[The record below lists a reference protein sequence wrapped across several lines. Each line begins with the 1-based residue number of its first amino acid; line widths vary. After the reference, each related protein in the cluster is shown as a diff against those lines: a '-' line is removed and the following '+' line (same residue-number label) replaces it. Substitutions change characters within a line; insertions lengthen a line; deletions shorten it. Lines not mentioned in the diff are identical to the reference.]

1 MNSLLSRKRLLA
13 VGGVFLAA
21 IPLFSCALPA
31 LPTPQVSPTPTT
43 VSQPALPP
51 VLVEVSPLNG
61 SLLGAD
67 DPITFYFS
75 QPMDR
80 ASVEAALFGLPP
92 GSLSWS
98 DDSTLTFTPNP
109 PLAAEAEITVAILTS
124 AKDAQGMTL
133 PAAVTLTFHTSPLLR
148 PVNVL
153 PAANSQSVDPASAIA
168 VSFNQPVAA
177 LGAENDLPEVF
188 LLDPPVEGR
197 GAWLSTSTY
206 VFHPEPPLA
215 GGETYTVR
223 LNTDLISTTGAPLDE
238 GGDSLAWSFKTA
250 LPRLVSVEPSNTQP
264 LGLDP
269 HIKLTFNQPMNAA
282 SVEAGFSFQGA
293 SGPLAGTFA
302 WDEKQTVMT
311 FTPSALLERGALYSL
326 AVTTQ
331 AASLGGT
338 PLPLEHQFEYTTCG
352 GFAVTGSDPLEG
364 GLKGEGSVRVLF
376 STPLQEVKNPSDWV
390 SLDPEVPG
398 LEVAV
403 SGATLQISGYY
414 APETNY
420 TLTLSPALAD
430 RWGQALGQEFTL
442 HFRTAAAK
450 PSLSVPYWG
459 NTFFTRPDEAA
470 LQANAVNIQS
480 VDVSVAPISLDDFRL
495 LSGSNGYENLQ
506 TFSPQNP
513 VTYTRTYDLPASR
526 SQAIALPLAAEGE
539 TLVPGIYYVRADSP
553 QLHQAMGAAGSDV
566 NVSTRAAGQAQ
577 NVYLVVASSLNLT
590 FKNGATDALVWAT
603 DLRTHDP
610 VPDEPVAIY
619 DQEGTLLAS
628 GQTDKNGLWQAD
640 IPPQRYN
647 PSLLAV
653 VGQPGEE
660 NFGLALSS
668 WNSGISPWELGIPY
682 RQLPPQIKTYLYTDR
697 PIYRPGQTVYFRGVV
712 RQAFDGRY
720 ELPAFSSNT
729 VTLEL
734 ADWEGRALQ
743 TFDLP
748 LSPYGTFHGQYQL
761 SSQARPGWY
770 TLSNSEMDAY
780 LSFDVAE
787 YRKPE
792 IELEVPKWD
801 TIAFEAEQAKAGG
814 SPSEMIQL
822 KAESE
827 ARYYFGAPAGD
838 VDVQWSLYERPAYFD
853 IPGYQTGLVT
863 DAWLNPYWNNENL
876 GRLLQNGQAR
886 TEPDG
891 SLLLT
896 PDGIPASESPRTLTL
911 ELTAQDESGFPVS
924 VRAETFLHPAD
935 FYIGLRPDQWVG
947 QSGTAMGFDVLTVD
961 WDRQASPSQALQAE
975 FSRVEWQ
982 RTDPPPELPYAL
994 PSFAPLYTPA
1004 GSSAFSTGPD
1014 GKARL
1019 SFTPSQPGTYVLDVS
1034 GGGAR
1039 TQALVWVGGGGG
1051 AAWPNLANDLLRL
1064 SPDQDSYQPGQ
1075 TAKVFI
1081 PNPFGERVPAL
1092 VTVERGKVLQAET
1105 ITLGASGSTW
1115 SLPLSEAEAPNVY
1128 VVATLLGPGNE
1139 FRQGYA
1145 TVAVE
1150 TSAQELN
1157 VELTAAPQVSEPR
1170 GELTL
1175 DLRVTDHAGSP
1186 VQGEFSL
1193 AVVDKAALALA
1204 NPNSADILSAFYGQQ
1219 ALGVNTGL
1227 SLAAYSGRYVFLP
1240 PGLGGGGGSGPITVR
1255 EQFPDTA
1262 YWNPTVITDSDGR
1275 GQAKVALPDSLTTWL
1290 IETRGLTVDTRVG
1303 QAEAEVVTTK
1313 ALLIR
1318 PLAPRFL
1325 VAGDHVELAAVVH
1338 NNTERAV
1345 QATVSLAGSGFT
1357 LDEPESASQSVDIP
1371 ANGRVRVSWW
1381 GTAGGAAEAG
1391 LTFSAT
1397 SSDAS
1402 LQDAAKPALGA
1413 LPIRAYVAPQTFVT
1427 GGMLADAGAR
1437 QESVS
1442 LPRTFSPSGGGLE
1455 VELSPS
1461 LASALLAGLEA
1472 LPPPSCACNNEEV
1485 LSYLLPNLETW
1496 RALQASGM
1504 DDPQLEARLDQYLA
1518 EGLDALASSQNEDG
1532 GWGWMDGSRSDPYL
1546 SAYVLFGLGR
1556 ARLAGLQVPD
1566 ETFTQ
1571 AHAWLQA
1578 SLPNQAVL
1586 PSLQPW
1592 ELDRLAF
1599 TAFAL
1604 QQSSGLPNVDLLE
1617 KLYEQRERL
1626 SPWAQALLALALDSA
1641 SPANPRA
1648 SDLLANLEATAV
1660 RTASSAN
1667 WESEAASWR
1676 NPGTPLYTTAVV
1688 VYALAQHKAAAP
1700 VLIEAVRY
1708 LVANRDARGLWGST
1722 YESAWVILALTE
1734 VMKGFG
1740 ELQADF
1746 TFTAT
1751 LNGAP
1756 LVNGDV
1762 SGTDILTPLTAS
1774 VPLEFLSPNAPN
1786 ALTISRES
1794 GLGRLYYRA
1803 LLSLER
1809 PAETVQ
1815 PLNRGL
1821 DLSRAWYDS
1830 ACQDDCPPLSTLQL
1844 GSASHLTARLT
1855 LTLPHD
1861 AYYLILEDY
1870 LPAGT
1875 EILNQ
1880 GLKTSQQ
1887 GRDATEVQIVYDPG
1901 HPFEHGWGWWYFNP
1915 PQIRDDHIQWSAD
1928 YLPAGTYELTYTLI
1942 PTHAGEFRVLPAR
1955 AWLAFFPDVQATSA
1969 GTIFTITP

>member
-1 MNSLLSRKRLLA
+1 L
-13 VGGVFLAA
+13 
-21 IPLFSCALPA
+21 PLD
-31 LPTPQVSPTPTT
+31 
-43 VSQPALPP
+43 
-51 VLVEVSPLNG
+51 G

-67 DPITFYFS
+67 EPITFYFS

-92 GSLSWS
+92 GSLTWS

-109 PLAAEAEITVAILTS
+109 SLAAGAEITVAVLTS
-124 AKDAQGMTL
+124 AKDARGGTL
-133 PAAVTLTFHTSPLLR
+133 PEPVTLTFHTSPLLR
-148 PVNVL
+148 AVNVL
-153 PAANSQSVDPASAIA
+153 PAPDSQDVSPAAA
-168 VSFNQPVAA
+168 VAVTFNQPVVA
-177 LGAENDLPEVF
+177 LGADEDLPEAF

-206 VFHPEPPLA
+206 VFHPEPALA
-215 GGETYTVR
+215 GGEIYTAR
-223 LNTDLISTTGAPLDE
+223 LNTDLVSTTGAPLDE
-238 GGDSLAWSFKTA
+238 GGASLAWSFETA

-269 HIKLTFNQPMNAA
+269 HIELTFNQPMDAA
-282 SVEAGFSFQGA
+282 SVEAGFSFRGA

-302 WDEKQTVMT
+302 WDEQQTVMT
-311 FTPSALLERGALYSL
+311 FTPSGLLERGASYSL
-326 AVTTQ
+326 AITTQ
-331 AASLGGT
+331 AASLGGA
-338 PLPLEHQFEYTTCG
+338 PLPLEHQFEYTTYG
-352 GFAVTGSDPLEG
+352 DFDVTGSDPLEG
-364 GLKGEGSVRVLF
+364 GVKGEGSVRILF
-376 STPLQEVKNPSDWV
+376 SAPLQEADDPQDRV
-390 SLDPEVPG
+390 SLSPEVPG
-398 LEVAV
+398 LDVTV

-414 APETNY
+414 VPETDY
-420 TLTLSPALAD
+420 TLTLSPTLAD
-430 RWGQALGQEFTL
+430 RWGQALGQEFAL
-442 HFRTAAAK
+442 AFRTAAAK
-450 PSLSVPYWG
+450 PSLGVPHWG
-459 NTFFTRPDEAA
+459 NAFFTRPDEAV
-470 LQANAVNIQS
+470 LQANAVNIQR
-480 VDVSVAPISLDDFRL
+480 VDVSVASLTLDDFRS
-495 LSGSNGYENLQ
+495 LSGAGGYENLQ

-513 VTYTRTYDLPASR
+513 VTYTQTYDLPPSR
-526 SQAIALPLAAEGE
+526 SQAIALPLAAEE
-539 TLVPGIYYVRADSP
+539 EALAPGLYYVSVDSP
-553 QLHQAMGAAGSDV
+553 QLHQAMGAAGGDFDISA
-566 NVSTRAAGQAQ
+566 RAASQVG
-577 NVYLVVASSLNLT
+577 NVYLVVASNVNLT

-603 DLRTHDP
+603 DLRTNTP
-610 VPDEPVAIY
+610 LPDAPAAIY
-619 DQEGTLLAS
+619 DQTGALLAS
-628 GQTDKNGLWQAD
+628 GQTDKQGVWQAD
-640 IPPQRYN
+640 IPPQRSN

-668 WNSGISPWELGIPY
+668 WNIGISSWELGIPY
-682 RQLPPQIKTYLYTDR
+682 RQLPPQPQTYLYTDR
-697 PIYRPGQTVYFRGVV
+697 PIYRPGQTVSFRGVV

-720 ELPAFSSNT
+720 ELPEFSSI
-729 VTLEL
+729 TLDL
-734 ADWEGRALQ
+734 QDWEGRALQ

-748 LSPYGTFHGQYQL
+748 LSPYGTFHGEYQL
-761 SSQARPGWY
+761 SSQAEPGWY
-770 TLSNSEMDAY
+770 TLGNSEMGAH

-792 IELEVPKWD
+792 IELAV
-801 TIAFEAEQAKAGG
+801 AFEAEEAKAGK
-814 SPSEMIQL
+814 SPSGMIQV

-838 VDVQWSLYERPAYFD
+838 LDIQWSLYERPAYFD
-853 IPGYQTGLVT
+853 LPGYQTGLVD
-863 DAWLNPYWNNENL
+863 DACLGPYWEDENL
-876 GRLLQNGQAR
+876 GRTLQSGQAR

-891 SLLLT
+891 SLLLA
-896 PDGIPASESPRTLTL
+896 PDGIPASASPRTLTL

-924 VRAETFLHPAD
+924 ARAETFLHPAD
-935 FYIGLRPDQWVG
+935 FYIGLNPDQWVG
-947 QSGTAMGFDVLTVD
+947 QSGSALGFDVFTAD
-961 WDRQASPSQALQAE
+961 WDRQASPSQELQAE

-982 RTDPPPELPYAL
+982 RTDPPPESPYAF
-994 PSFAPLYTPA
+994 PTYEPVYTPA
-1004 GSSAFSTGPD
+1004 GSSAFSTGLD

-1019 SFTPSQPGTYVLDVS
+1019 SFTPSQPGTYMLDVS

-1039 TQALVWVGGGGG
+1039 TQALVWVGGGGR

-1064 SPDQDSYQPGQ
+1064 SPDQESYQPGQ

-1115 SLPLSEAEAPNVY
+1115 SLPLTEAEAPNVY

-1150 TSAQELN
+1150 ASAQELN
-1157 VELTAAPQVSEPR
+1157 VELTAEPQVNEPR

-1175 DLRVTDHAGSP
+1175 DLRVTDNAGNP

-1204 NPNSADILSAFYGQQ
+1204 DPNSADILSAFYGQQ

-1227 SLAAYSGRYVFLP
+1227 SLAAHSGRYVFLP
-1240 PGLGGGGGSGPITVR
+1240 PGLGGGGGGGPVAVR

-1262 YWNPTVITDSDGR
+1262 YWNPTFITDSDGR
-1275 GQAKVALPDSLTTWL
+1275 GQAKLTLPDSLTTWF

-1303 QAEAEVVTTK
+1303 QAATEVVTTRS
-1313 ALLIR
+1313 LLIR
-1318 PLAPRFL
+1318 PATPRFL
-1325 VAGDHVELAAVVH
+1325 VSGDHLELAAVVH

-1357 LDEPESASQSVDIP
+1357 LDEPESAAQTVDIP
-1371 ANGRVRVSWW
+1371 AHDRVRVSWW
-1381 GTAGGAAEAG
+1381 GTAGGAAEAD
-1391 LTFSAT
+1391 LTFSVA
-1397 SSDAS
+1397 SSDAA

-1442 LPRTFSPSGGGLE
+1442 LPRTFSPTGGGLE

-1472 LPPPSCACNNEEV
+1472 LPPPSCACNSEEV
-1485 LSYLLPNLETW
+1485 LSYLLPNLETYQ
-1496 RALQASGM
+1496 ALQASGM
-1504 DDPQLEARLDQYLA
+1504 DDPDLEARLDQYLK
-1518 EGLDALASSQNEDG
+1518 EGLDALVGNQNEDG
-1532 GWGWMDGSRSDPYL
+1532 GWGWLDGSRSDPYI

-1566 ETFTQ
+1566 ETFTK

-1578 SLPNQAVL
+1578 SLPDQAVL

-1599 TAFAL
+1599 TAFSL
-1604 QQSSGLPNVDLLE
+1604 QQSSGLPDTILLG
-1617 KLYEQRERL
+1617 KLYEQRDRL
-1626 SPWAQALLALALDSA
+1626 SPWAQALLALALGSA
-1641 SPANPRA
+1641 SSTDPRA
-1648 SDLLANLEATAV
+1648 SDLLANLEAAAV

-1667 WESEAASWR
+1667 WESENPSWR

-1708 LVANRDARGLWGST
+1708 LVANSGRTKLISS

-1734 VMKGFG
+1734 AMKGFG

-1746 TFTAT
+1746 TFAAA

-1756 LVNGDV
+1756 LANGDV
-1762 SGTDILTPLTAS
+1762 SGTDILAPVTAS
-1774 VPLEFLSPNAPN
+1774 VPLEFLSPDAPN
-1786 ALTISRES
+1786 ALTISRAS

-1809 PAETVQ
+1809 PAETAQ

-1821 DLSRAWYDS
+1821 GLSRAWYDS
-1830 ACQDDCPPLSTLQL
+1830 ACLDDCPPLSTLEL

-1855 LTLPHD
+1855 LTLPRD
-1861 AYYLILEDY
+1861 AYYLVLEDY

-1875 EILNQ
+1875 EILDQ

-1887 GRDATEVQIVYDPG
+1887 GQAAAQVQVVYDPG
-1901 HPFEHGWGWWYFNP
+1901 DPFGRGWGWWYFNP
-1915 PQIRDDHIQWSAD
+1915 PQIRDDRIQWSAD
-1928 YLPAGTYELTYTLI
+1928 YLPAGAYELTYSLI
-1942 PTHAGEFRVLPAR
+1942 PAHAGEFRVLPAR
-1955 AWLAFFPDVQATSA
+1955 AWLAFFPDVQGASA
-1969 GTIFTITP
+1969 GTIFTIAP